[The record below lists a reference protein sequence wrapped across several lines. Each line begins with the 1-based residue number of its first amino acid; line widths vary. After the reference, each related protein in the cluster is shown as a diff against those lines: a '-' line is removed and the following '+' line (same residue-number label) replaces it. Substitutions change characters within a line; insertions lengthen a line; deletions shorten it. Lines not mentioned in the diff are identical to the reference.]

1 MLMAALKEGKLCV
14 VDVSQMSSEQALVL
28 SGLILRRIFDH
39 NQEQFTAAEPET
51 IPTIAVVE
59 EAQAVLNEKAAA
71 AQPYITWVK
80 EGRKYDLGAVLVT
93 QQPGSIPKEILS
105 QGDNWFLFH
114 LLSAGDLKNVSAA
127 NAHFG
132 EDILASLLNEPIPG
146 QGVFWS
152 SAASRQ
158 YPVPLRVRSF
168 ETQHALRDPNFDRA
182 ADDTYA
188 QRLRAKMRS
197 ITETGRAPSVDPDH
211 SDQQQDTEP
220 TAPDQPESPA
230 ADSDAADGVDV
241 LETIQ
246 ASAIEEFRSSQLC
259 ERIRA
264 DGAPWGGIKA
274 FFLERLPQHL
284 HDADRFAFDLVRPA
298 LDEAFGEKGWQSYK
312 HETNNTTWVRAVDTP

>member
-1 MLMAALKEGKLCV
+1 MLN
-14 VDVSQMSSEQALVL
+14 D
-28 SGLILRRIFDH
+28 
-39 NQEQFTAAEPET
+39 
-51 IPTIAVVE
+51 
-59 EAQAVLNEKAAA
+59 KAAA

-114 LLSAGDLKNVSAA
+114 MLSAGDLKNVSAA

-168 ETQHALRDPNFDRA
+168 ETQHKLQDPNYSGA
-182 ADDTYA
+182 EIATYA
-188 QRLRAKMRS
+188 QQLRAKMRS
-197 ITETGRAPSVDPDH
+197 ITETGRAPSADPDPL
-211 SDQQQDTEP
+211 DQQQGTEP
-220 TAPDQPESPA
+220 TAPDQPEIHTV
-230 ADSDAADGVDV
+230 DSDAADGVDV

-246 ASAIEEFRSSQLC
+246 ASAIADFRSSQLC
-259 ERIRA
+259 ERVRA

-284 HDADRFAFDLVRPA
+284 HDPGQFAFDLVRPA
-298 LDEAFGEKGWQSYK
+298 LDGTFGEKGWQSYK
-312 HETNNTTWVRAVDTP
+312 HDTNNTTWVRAVNTP